1 MCRYIM
7 PRCGPKSK
15 NLKENPKVT
24 DNKLRSFDGVL
35 DTLQGLKAH
44 INILTTT
51 IKTLEKSVNKKMRK
65 LEKEAKK
72 NRLKGNR
79 KASGF
84 AVPGKISKEL
94 CVFMNKEEGAEV
106 ARTEV
111 TKYIIK
117 YIDVNKL
124 KNPDNKKE
132 ILPDNALKSLLDL
145 KNPMDGVTY
154 FNIQKYM
161 NKHFLKE

>member
-1 MCRYIM
+1 M
-7 PRCGPKSK
+7 PRCGPKSHS
-15 NLKENPKVT
+15 LKEEVEEGTNVSHQ
-24 DNKLRSFDGVL
+24 SFKDVL
-35 DTLQGLKAH
+35 DSLQGLKSY
-44 INILTTT
+44 INTVSNKV
-51 IKTLEKSVNKKMRK
+51 KTLEKTVNKKMRK

-94 CVFMNKEEGAEV
+94 CLFMKKEEGAEV

-117 YIDVNKL
+117 YIEDNQL
-124 KNPDNKKE
+124 KNPANKKE
-132 ILPDNALKSLLDL
+132 ILPDKALKSLLDL
-145 KNPMDGVTY
+145 VL
-154 FNIQKYM
+154 
-161 NKHFLKE
+161 FL

>member
-1 MCRYIM
+1 M
-7 PRCGPKSK
+7 PRCGPKSHS
-15 NLKENPKVT
+15 LKEEEEVEEGTNVSHQ
-24 DNKLRSFDGVL
+24 SFKDVL
-35 DTLQGLKAH
+35 DSLQGLKSY
-44 INILTTT
+44 INTVSN
-51 IKTLEKSVNKKMRK
+51 KVKNLEKSVNKKMRK

-94 CVFMNKEEGAEV
+94 CLFMKKEEGAEV

-117 YIDVNKL
+117 YIEDNKL
-124 KNPDNKKE
+124 KNPANKKE
-132 ILPDNALKSLLDL
+132 ILPDNALKSLLDI
-145 KNPMDGVTY
+145 KNPKDGVTY

-161 NKHFLKE
+161 NKHFLKQ

>member
-1 MCRYIM
+1 M
-7 PRCGPKSK
+7 PRCGPKSQS
-15 NLKENPKVT
+15 LKEEVEEETNVSHQ
-24 DNKLRSFDGVL
+24 SFKDVL
-35 DTLQGLKAH
+35 DNLQGLKSY
-44 INILTTT
+44 INIVSN
-51 IKTLEKSVNKKMRK
+51 KVKNLEKSVNKKMRK

-94 CVFMNKEEGAEV
+94 CLFMKKEEGAEV

-117 YIDVNKL
+117 YIEDNKL
-124 KNPDNKKE
+124 KNPANKKE
-132 ILPDNALKSLLDL
+132 ILPDKALKSLLDI
-145 KNPMDGVTY
+145 KNPKDGVTY

-161 NKHFLKE
+161 NKHFLKQ

>member
-1 MCRYIM
+1 M
-7 PRCGPKSK
+7 PRCGPKSQS
-15 NLKENPKVT
+15 LKEEVEEETNVSHQ
-24 DNKLRSFDGVL
+24 SFKDVL
-35 DTLQGLKAH
+35 DNLQGLKSY
-44 INILTTT
+44 INIVSN
-51 IKTLEKSVNKKMRK
+51 KVKNLEKSVNKKMRK

-94 CVFMNKEEGAEV
+94 CLFMKKEEGAEV

-117 YIDVNKL
+117 YIEDNKL
-124 KNPDNKKE
+124 KNPANKKE
-132 ILPDNALKSLLDL
+132 ILPDKALKSLLDI
-145 KNPMDGVTY
+145 KNPTDGVTY

-161 NKHFLKE
+161 NKHFLKQ

>member
-1 MCRYIM
+1 M

-15 NLKENPKVT
+15 NVKEEVVEETNVT
-24 DNKLRSFDGVL
+24 SESFNDVL
-35 DTLQGLKAH
+35 DSLQGLKLY
-44 INILTTT
+44 INTLSLQV
-51 IKTLEKSVNKKMRK
+51 KNLEKSVNKKMRK

-94 CVFMNKEEGAEV
+94 CLFMKKKEGAEV

-117 YIDVNKL
+117 YIEDNKL

-132 ILPDNALKSLLDL
+132 ILPDKALKSLLDL
-145 KNPMDGVTY
+145 KNPKDGVTY

-161 NKHFLKE
+161 NKHFIKQ

>member
-1 MCRYIM
+1 M
-7 PRCGPKSK
+7 PRCGPKSQK
-15 NLKENPKVT
+15 TKEMPVFYNT
-24 DNKLRSFDGVL
+24 SNSFNDVL
-35 DTLQGLKAH
+35 DTLQGLKSH
-44 INILTTT
+44 ISVLTNTV
-51 IKTLEKSVNKKMRK
+51 KTLEKSVNKKMKK

-94 CVFMNKEEGAEV
+94 CTFMNKEEGAEV

-117 YIDVNKL
+117 YIEDNQL
-124 KNPDNKKE
+124 KNPENKKE

-145 KNPMDGVTY
+145 KNPKDGVTY

>member
-1 MCRYIM
+1 M
-7 PRCGPKSK
+7 PRCGPKSQS
-15 NLKENPKVT
+15 LKEEVEEGTNVSHQ
-24 DNKLRSFDGVL
+24 SFKDVL
-35 DTLQGLKAH
+35 DSLQGLKSY
-44 INILTTT
+44 INTVSNQV
-51 IKTLEKSVNKKMRK
+51 KNLEKTVNKKMRK

-94 CVFMNKEEGAEV
+94 CLFMKKEEGAEV

-117 YIDVNKL
+117 YIEDNKL
-124 KNPDNKKE
+124 KNPANKKE
-132 ILPDNALKSLLDL
+132 ILPDNALKSLLDI
-145 KNPMDGVTY
+145 KNPKDGVTY

-161 NKHFLKE
+161 NKHFLKQ

>member
-1 MCRYIM
+1 M
-7 PRCGPKSK
+7 PRCGPKSHS
-15 NLKENPKVT
+15 LKEEEEVEEGTNVSHQ
-24 DNKLRSFDGVL
+24 SFKDVL
-35 DTLQGLKAH
+35 DSLQGLKSY
-44 INILTTT
+44 INTVSNQV
-51 IKTLEKSVNKKMRK
+51 KNLEKTVNKKMRK

-94 CVFMNKEEGAEV
+94 CLFMKKEEGAEV

-117 YIDVNKL
+117 YIEDNKL
-124 KNPDNKKE
+124 KNPANKKE
-132 ILPDNALKSLLDL
+132 ILPDNALKSLLDI
-145 KNPMDGVTY
+145 KNPKDGVTY

-161 NKHFLKE
+161 NKHFLKQ